1 MKRTHTSLFFTA
13 LIVLLL
19 MALLAPVQR
28 TTAQPEDA
36 PDFVVTLALMAVA
49 DDRLDGVMDTSALS
63 DLRAVVDDYYTQK
76 GYQQM
81 NEDTRTALNH
91 QKDVVLS
98 ALDDKIDFQNS
109 LSSRAQIGLFM
120 GIIDSYD
127 YSRSADPDIG
137 PDHYIMMALSS
148 RHQPDPEA
156 VAMLQQR
163 LAADTETA
171 LQQNLDGH
179 VANGVQGGSALVGGA
194 YDFDAGQS
202 DSGANLTVQPRPI
215 NFTNIGSSTVHVS
228 VEYYQPPKGLAV
240 ASPGM
245 NVEVPGG
252 SSVVMTGFPQGN
264 YVFCVDWQTDMDTDG
279 NGVKDYDRAVVRG
292 WVSSGHPEDP
302 AQAQVVQV
310 SAGFSPTPTGR
321 CGGFVGEAP
330 SSEEALSERAM
341 TEDDPYYVDVA
352 PTEEEPEDPDP
363 GDQDNDDS
371 WDDGDDG
378 GDGGGH
384 GADFWYQGDDYG
396 DDQPPGNT
404 LTSSELANQGGHA
417 YKVICYEAGEMSE
430 TTYFH
435 SSFDFTDAGVVLD
448 GGDFYS
454 RISANVYQNDYGTKI
469 TFSGIGFTSET
480 TYTVTSSEGVDE
492 NINRT
497 CSAQIDD

>member
-1 MKRTHTSLFFTA
+1 MKRSLFSPFLIALLGLLLWVALIPLQHTS
-13 LIVLLL
+13 
-19 MALLAPVQR
+19 
-28 TTAQPEDA
+28 AQPEDD

-49 DDRLDGVMDTSALS
+49 DDRLDGVMDTSALA
-63 DLRAVVDDYYTQK
+63 DLRAEVDDYYTRK
-76 GYQQM
+76 GYLQM
-81 NEDTRTALNH
+81 DEDTRTALNH
-91 QKDVVLS
+91 QKGVVLS

-109 LSSRAQIGLFM
+109 VSSRAQIGLFM
-120 GIIDSYD
+120 GMIDSFD
-127 YSRSADPDIG
+127 YSRSSDPDIS

-148 RHQPDPEA
+148 RHQPNPEA

-163 LAADTETA
+163 LAADTESA
-171 LQQNLDGH
+171 LQHNLDGH

-194 YDFDAGQS
+194 YDFSAGQG
-202 DSGANLTVQPRPI
+202 DAGANLTVQPRPI

-228 VEYYQPPKGLAV
+228 VEYYQPPKGLSV
-240 ASPGM
+240 STPGM

-279 NGVKDYDRAVVRG
+279 DGVKDYDRAVVRG

-310 SAGFSPTPTGR
+310 SAGFSPTPSGR

-330 SSEEALSERAM
+330 STEEALGERAM
-341 TEDDPYYVDVA
+341 TEDDPGYVDVA
-352 PTEEEPEDPDP
+352 PTEEEPEDTAP
-363 GDQDNDDS
+363 GDQIDDDS
-371 WDDGDDG
+371 WDDDDDG

-396 DDQPPGNT
+396 DDQASGNT

-417 YKVICYEAGEMSE
+417 YKVICYEPGEVSE

-435 SSFDFTDAGVVLD
+435 SSFDFTEGGVVLD
-448 GGDFYS
+448 GGDFYK
-454 RISANVYQNDYGTKI
+454 RISTNVYQNDYGTKI

-480 TYTVTSSEGVDE
+480 TYTITSSEGVDE